1 MLKRILVFTVIVL
14 LSGCDFFNRTERT
27 LDTMLG
33 GDYEVWVSGLPTPF
47 MVENDKITSE
57 PEKGYYIFYPTING
71 KKTLVQSPIQLTTI
85 IKKD

>member
-1 MLKRILVFTVIVL
+1 MLKRILLLSSIVL

-33 GDYEVWVSGLPTPF
+33 GDYDVYINGHPAPYRVD
-47 MVENDKITSE
+47 NDKITSV

-85 IKKD
+85 IKI

>member
-1 MLKRILVFTVIVL
+1 MFKSVPVLVLALL

-33 GDYEVWVSGLPTPF
+33 GDYEVHVAGHPTPF
-47 MVENDKITSE
+47 FVKNDKITSE
-57 PEKGYYIFYPTING
+57 PEKGYYIFYPTIDG
-71 KKTLVQSPIQLTTI
+71 KKTLVQSPIALTTI

>member
-1 MLKRILVFTVIVL
+1 MFKPVLVLGVAVL

-33 GDYEVWVSGLPTPF
+33 GDYEVWVNGHPAPF
-47 MVENDKITSE
+47 IVENDKITSE
-57 PEKGYYIFYPTING
+57 PEKGYYIFYPTIEG
-71 KKTLVQSPIQLTTI
+71 EKRLVQSPIQLTTI

>member
-1 MLKRILVFTVIVL
+1 MFKRLLLIGGILV

-33 GDYEVWVSGLPTPF
+33 GDYDVHIMGHSAPYRVL
-47 MVENDKITSE
+47 NDKITSE

-71 KKTLVQSPIQLTTI
+71 KKTLVQSPIALTTI
-85 IKKD
+85 IKI